1 MNLPF
6 LLVGSGA
13 VSCLFAA
20 RFAAADIPFI
30 MLANWPEGYSALKE
44 RGVTLISDSGEATQ
58 YPVHV
63 VNTKELVEPVSTA
76 LILVKAWQTER
87 SANQVSQVL
96 MPDGMALS
104 LQNGAGN
111 HEILADVLT
120 DKRAS
125 VGINEYGA
133 TSMAPG
139 VVRTAGSGRI
149 VIENKVQL
157 ESIRK
162 ALVLAGF
169 AVETIDDIA
178 DLVWQK
184 LLINAVINPLAT
196 LFEIPNGGL
205 LESAYT
211 INIMEMLCSE
221 IQSLY
226 HHSNIH
232 LPSMDPLAEVY
243 KVINA
248 TRTNRCSMLQ
258 DLDRGTK
265 PELEQITGAL
275 IQKAEAA
282 GYKIPGNALMYEL
295 LKAIFEGYKSL

>member
-1 MNLPF
+1 MKLPF

-44 RGVTLISDSGEATQ
+44 RGVTLISDSGEAAQ

-87 SANQVSQVL
+87 SAHQVAQVL

-104 LQNGAGN
+104 LQNGTGN
-111 HEILADVLT
+111 HEILAEVLT

-149 VIENKVQL
+149 VIENIVQL

-169 AVETIDDIA
+169 AVETTDDIA

-221 IQSLY
+221 IQSLC
-226 HHSNIH
+226 HHCNIH

-295 LKAIFEGYKSL
+295 LKAKFEGCNSL

>member
-1 MNLPF
+1 MKLPF

-87 SANQVSQVL
+87 SAYQVSQVL

-133 TSMAPG
+133 TSLAPG

-196 LFEIPNGGL
+196 LFEIPNGKL
-205 LESAYT
+205 LESAHT

-221 IQSLY
+221 ILSLY
-226 HHSNIH
+226 HHCNIH

-243 KVINA
+243 KVIIA

-295 LKAIFEGYKSL
+295 LKAKFEGYKSL